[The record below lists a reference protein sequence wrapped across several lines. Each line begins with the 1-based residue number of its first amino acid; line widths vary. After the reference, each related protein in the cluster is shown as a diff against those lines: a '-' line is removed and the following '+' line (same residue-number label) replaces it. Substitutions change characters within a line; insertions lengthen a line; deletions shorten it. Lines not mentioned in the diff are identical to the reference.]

1 MGSRK
6 RKQSGPA
13 NPLGRAKLSGESD
26 RQPES
31 ASAARD
37 AAWVYLV
44 SIDRAAAKVL
54 LGFPEKD
61 QLRIRDRIDAL
72 AANPRPADCKKLQ
85 GEDGL

>member
-1 MGSRK
+1 M
-6 RKQSGPA
+6 
-13 NPLGRAKLSGESD
+13 
-26 RQPES
+26 
-31 ASAARD
+31 
-37 AAWVYLV
+37 YLV

-85 GEDGL
+85 GEDGLYRIRSGDHRVVYAIRDKQLLVLVVRIGDRKDVYRG

>member
-1 MGSRK
+1 M
-6 RKQSGPA
+6 
-13 NPLGRAKLSGESD
+13 
-26 RQPES
+26 
-31 ASAARD
+31 
-37 AAWVYLV
+37 YLV

-85 GEDGL
+85 GEDGLYRIRSGDHRVVYAIRDKQLLVLVVRIGDRKDVYRD

>member
-1 MGSRK
+1 M
-6 RKQSGPA
+6 
-13 NPLGRAKLSGESD
+13 
-26 RQPES
+26 
-31 ASAARD
+31 
-37 AAWVYLV
+37 YLV

-85 GEDGL
+85 GEDGLYRIRSGDYRVVYAIRDKQLVVLVVRIGDRKDVYRG